1 MPHCP
6 IADDANELDV
16 WCSTCSRKFRSDVA
30 LTRHSRTYDDNARS
44 FRSSATD
51 ATIKSFTELLILS
64 QASDSLPG
72 RDHFVRSLLYVRA
85 RSPFVVQW
93 LGVELCKLSLQ
104 ASKIHFCIHKM

>member
-1 MPHCP
+1 VPHCP

-85 RSPFVVQW
+85 RSPFVTAA
-93 LGVELCKLSLQ
+93 GDDR
-104 ASKIHFCIHKM
+104 